1 MVDFH
6 ITICHWRERI
16 GSKCTDLLMTNC
28 RIKGLYLS
36 APSWSCGNLRKCRVM
51 LVPSKVAVYQVS
63 PNTMCSTCL
72 SNINGS
78 SGGAKISQNFDYSTN
93 NAFEVIFRYKSV
105 VGNDATVQYS
115 WQRIDVLAVKIGVNS
130 LSLLLDHCSAYR
142 TCLPKPLQ
150 YKIPKI
156 MVLRYWP

>member
-1 MVDFH
+1 
-6 ITICHWRERI
+6 
-16 GSKCTDLLMTNC
+16 
-28 RIKGLYLS
+28 
-36 APSWSCGNLRKCRVM
+36 
-51 LVPSKVAVYQVS
+51 
-63 PNTMCSTCL
+63 
-72 SNINGS
+72 
-78 SGGAKISQNFDYSTN
+78 
-93 NAFEVIFRYKSV
+93 